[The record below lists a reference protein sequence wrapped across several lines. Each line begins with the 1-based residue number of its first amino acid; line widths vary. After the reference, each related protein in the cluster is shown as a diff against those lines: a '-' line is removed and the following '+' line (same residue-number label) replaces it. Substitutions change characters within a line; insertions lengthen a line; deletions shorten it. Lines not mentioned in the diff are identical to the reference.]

1 MLNAVTNDVICVR
14 RARALFCLS
23 LALLAVAFFILPD
36 IAFADSF
43 SGKAESDV
51 VYNLT
56 SYKKIIEDVY
66 HIAFVILI
74 PVASVS
80 FAAAAF
86 MMFAGN
92 EQSVA
97 KGKKQAIITL
107 FTVAAFLLLPA
118 ALNFGVNSGKNQG
131 WTPQIGNHEKW
142 TKEHMPDFST
152 EKADKGEGGK
162 SSKKGDAAKKHS
174 NGSTGDKGSSGGTR

>member
-36 IAFADSF
+36 IAFADGF

-56 SYKKIIEDVY
+56 NYKKIIEDVY

-74 PVASVS
+74 PVASAS
-80 FAAAAF
+80 FAA
-86 MMFAGN
+86 
-92 EQSVA
+92 
-97 KGKKQAIITL
+97 
-107 FTVAAFLLLPA
+107 AAFLLLPA
-118 ALNFGVNSGKNQG
+118 TLNFGVNSGKNQG

-162 SSKKGDAAKKHS
+162 SSKKGDAAKKNS